1 MKQTKHPH
9 AGLMRR
15 YVLAAVVLIVSLLSA
30 TNAAAQNYLS
40 FSSES
45 DFKLEAYKGWNGT
58 LYYSTDLKTWTEWNG
73 SQISS
78 DNGKLYLRGT
88 GNTKITGSDYSG
100 EYRWILSGSDIAC
113 TGNIENLL
121 DYETVAKGEHP
132 TMARH
137 CYSSM
142 FFGCTSLTAAP
153 ALPATT
159 LADYCYYFMFNG
171 CASLT
176 TPPALP
182 ATTLKDCC
190 YQYMFYG
197 CTSLTTAPELP
208 ATTLADY
215 CYYGMFR
222 GCTSLTT
229 APALPATTLA
239 SSCYSSMFEG
249 CTSLT
254 TAPALPATTLA
265 SSCYS
270 SMFSGC
276 TGITTAPELPAT
288 FLANS
293 CYGSMFSGCAKL
305 TNAPTLPATTFLS
318 SYCYSSMFSDCTSL
332 TTAPALP
339 ATTLADDCYKFMF
352 YGCTSLTAAPELP
365 ATTLADYCY
374 YGMFYGCTS
383 LTTPPALPATTLA
396 SSCYVYMFSGCT
408 SLKVSEEKTDEYAK
422 PWRIPSVGE
431 ITEEATDWN
440 YSMLYN
446 TGGTFTDDPSINT
459 TYYLYGTET
468 GIDNAEAQPAALRL
482 YPNPASR
489 HVSVSGLPAG
499 GGTVQIFDVAGRLV
513 LSVESSGHETR
524 TIDISGLAPGLHY
537 VRSGSQTAK
546 LMVK

>member
-9 AGLMRR
+9 AGLMRC

-45 DFKLEAYKGWNGT
+45 DFKLEAKKGWNGT

-100 EYRWILSGSDIAC
+100 EYPWILSGSDIAC

-153 ALPATT
+153 
-159 LADYCYYFMFNG
+159 
-171 CASLT
+171 
-176 TPPALP
+176 
-182 ATTLKDCC
+182 
-190 YQYMFYG
+190 
-197 CTSLTTAPELP
+197 ELP
-208 ATTLADY
+208 ATTLASY

-222 GCTSLTT
+222 
-229 APALPATTLA
+229 
-239 SSCYSSMFEG
+239 G